1 MAEDISPERMQRLM
15 ELSNNAMTVELG
27 ALRNPQVTTVPSNE
41 PNAFYQTAPS
51 YERAVNDLL
60 YVQYRIID
68 NASDVLKFNAN
79 TPAQKESLKEEV
91 KAAEK
96 EIEKIKSAPE
106 NVIVA
111 YVNRL
116 QQEKLQSVKDDMY
129 GNFSELDQARDQIVI
144 SEGATD
150 SVLAHEIG
158 HGAFSAAKDF
168 FLQKVAELGS
178 KEAAFVAVS
187 LEYGRD
193 VAENIRSVVDQA
205 AAIGFADENEGTV
218 QYYDNPLSDDPENPG
233 VGTATFEGGET
244 YYTPGGGFEGPYDR
258 PRPVSTDLLLQKPFT
273 DYRTGE
279 VVYHDEYKG
288 GEGDFEADMKKAGLG
303 GFETL
308 MSDLIAKEREL
319 DPMSERKRRRLKIN
333 PLGAPEGE
341 VLRSVR
347 PKFRPENFAQ
357 GGPVMNGIG
366 TLNETARNM
375 FRGPSGVGTYQQ
387 FASGGE
393 AMGPLNMP
401 YGSGQGYMPYGLSNQ
416 QAYQPSQLGMGGMQQ
431 GNGIN
436 QYSQYLEKTYGNPE
450 FDQKRDNFLNNVQ
463 QQEQQTFGGMDGGMN
478 PFDIYQQPM
487 RQSGPTPQGIGAF
500 PFDLYQQQ
508 SRPTP
513 QGSGRQDG
521 IGDFPKFSDDNVRGF
536 GPEQAFLYA
545 QGGLP
550 PNEMQ
555 LFASGGEAMGP
566 PPTRGPDPQGIG
578 AFQKFA
584 DGGPVYMQ
592 EGGDPFAEVD
602 FDKLTAAVI
611 QTESAGDPNAVSED
625 DAIGLMQVLPSTGAQ
640 PGYEQLGAQNVF
652 DIAIDLGFPIDDSER
667 TVEKSRE
674 LLFDPEVNVAFGTKY
689 LRAMIAHSGGDIKRA
704 LQKYNTG
711 TGNYQA
717 FVEGRKPLDQEAVR
731 YPVLV
736 ANALT
741 GGNLAMPE
749 AAPMGQ
755 VGPQSAPFISSKD
768 SDFEPMLGTDYRT
781 PPPPET
787 PLAVEKL
794 MEQSYEEGL
803 ASPRQRD
810 TTGLFDDYLKRREQ
824 YMKEDEELV
833 RPKFRPPEL
842 EILDE
847 DIDGLTR
854 SLRPRLRPEPVQP
867 YGGSRPGSLMYQLNE
882 MGIANPELHKKIM
895 EQRYTAERDA

>member
-279 VVYHDEYKG
+279 LVYHDEYKG

-513 QGSGRQDG
+513 LGSGRQDG
-521 IGDFPKFSDDNVRGF
+521 IGAFPKFSDDNVRGF

-584 DGGPVYMQ
+584 DGGPVYMKN
-592 EGGDPFAEVD
+592 GGDSSLNSAD
-602 FDKLTAAVI
+602 FKSLLSAVI
-611 QTESAGDPNAVSED
+611 QTESGGDPDAVSED
-625 DAIGLMQVLPSTGAQ
+625 DAIGLMQVLPTTAAQ
-640 PGYEQLGAQNVF
+640 PGYEQYGAENVF
-652 DIAIDLGFPIDDSER
+652 DIAQELIGYSGER
-667 TVEKSRE
+667 TVEDARK
-674 LLFDPEVNVAFGTKY
+674 LLFNPEVNVAFGTKY
-689 LRAMIAHSGGDIKRA
+689 LKAMIQTSEGDVYKA
-704 LQKYNTG
+704 LQKYNAG
-711 TGNYQA
+711 PGNYAQ
-717 FVEGRKPLDQEAVR
+717 FVSDPVNNPLDQEAVR
-731 YPVLV
+731 YPELV
-736 ANALT
+736 TSALGMIPQT
-741 GGNLAMPE
+741 

-781 PPPPET
+781 PPPPGT

-810 TTGLFDDYLKRREQ
+810 TTGLFDDYLKRREE

>member
-279 VVYHDEYKG
+279 LVYHDEYKG

>member
-279 VVYHDEYKG
+279 LVYHDEYKG

-584 DGGPVYMQ
+584 DGGPVYMKN
-592 EGGDPFAEVD
+592 GGDSSLNSAD
-602 FDKLTAAVI
+602 FKSLLSAVI
-611 QTESAGDPNAVSED
+611 QTESGGDPDAVSED
-625 DAIGLMQVLPSTGAQ
+625 DAIGLMQVLPTTAAQ
-640 PGYEQLGAQNVF
+640 PGYEQYGAENVF
-652 DIAIDLGFPIDDSER
+652 DIAQELIGYSGER
-667 TVEKSRE
+667 TVEDARK
-674 LLFDPEVNVAFGTKY
+674 LLFNPEVNVAFGTKY
-689 LRAMIAHSGGDIKRA
+689 LKAMIQTSEGDVYKA
-704 LQKYNTG
+704 LQKYNAG
-711 TGNYQA
+711 PGNYAQ
-717 FVEGRKPLDQEAVR
+717 FVSDPVNNPLDQEAVR
-731 YPVLV
+731 YPELV
-736 ANALT
+736 TSALGMIPQT
-741 GGNLAMPE
+741 

-781 PPPPET
+781 PPPPGT

>member
-1 MAEDISPERMQRLM
+1 
-15 ELSNNAMTVELG
+15 
-27 ALRNPQVTTVPSNE
+27 
-41 PNAFYQTAPS
+41 
-51 YERAVNDLL
+51 
-60 YVQYRIID
+60 
-68 NASDVLKFNAN
+68 
-79 TPAQKESLKEEV
+79 
-91 KAAEK
+91 
-96 EIEKIKSAPE
+96 
-106 NVIVA
+106 
-111 YVNRL
+111 
-116 QQEKLQSVKDDMY
+116 
-129 GNFSELDQARDQIVI
+129 
-144 SEGATD
+144 
-150 SVLAHEIG
+150 
-158 HGAFSAAKDF
+158 
-168 FLQKVAELGS
+168 
-178 KEAAFVAVS
+178 
-187 LEYGRD
+187 
-193 VAENIRSVVDQA
+193 
-205 AAIGFADENEGTV
+205 
-218 QYYDNPLSDDPENPG
+218 
-233 VGTATFEGGET
+233 
-244 YYTPGGGFEGPYDR
+244 
-258 PRPVSTDLLLQKPFT
+258 
-273 DYRTGE
+273 
-279 VVYHDEYKG
+279 
-288 GEGDFEADMKKAGLG
+288 
-303 GFETL
+303 
-308 MSDLIAKEREL
+308 
-319 DPMSERKRRRLKIN
+319 
-333 PLGAPEGE
+333 
-341 VLRSVR
+341 
-347 PKFRPENFAQ
+347 
-357 GGPVMNGIG
+357 MNGIG

-513 QGSGRQDG
+513 LGSGRQDG
-521 IGDFPKFSDDNVRGF
+521 IGAFPKFSDDNVRGF

-584 DGGPVYMQ
+584 DGGPVYMKN
-592 EGGDPFAEVD
+592 GGDSSLNSAD
-602 FDKLTAAVI
+602 FKSLLSAVI
-611 QTESAGDPNAVSED
+611 QTESGGDPDAVSED
-625 DAIGLMQVLPSTGAQ
+625 DAIGLMQVLPTTAAQ
-640 PGYEQLGAQNVF
+640 PGYEQYGAENVF
-652 DIAIDLGFPIDDSER
+652 DIAQELIGYSGER
-667 TVEKSRE
+667 TVEDARK
-674 LLFDPEVNVAFGTKY
+674 LLFNPEVNVAFGTKY
-689 LRAMIAHSGGDIKRA
+689 LKAMIQTSEGDVYKA
-704 LQKYNTG
+704 LQKYNAG
-711 TGNYQA
+711 PGNYAQ
-717 FVEGRKPLDQEAVR
+717 FVSDPVNNPLDQEAVR
-731 YPVLV
+731 YPELV
-736 ANALT
+736 TSALGMIPQT
-741 GGNLAMPE
+741 

-781 PPPPET
+781 PPPPGT

>member
-244 YYTPGGGFEGPYDR
+244 YYTPGGGFQGPYDR

-279 VVYHDEYKG
+279 LVYHDEYKG

-478 PFDIYQQPM
+478 PFDIYKQPM

-513 QGSGRQDG
+513 LGSGRQDG
-521 IGDFPKFSDDNVRGF
+521 IGAFPKFSDDNVRGF

-584 DGGPVYMQ
+584 DGGPVYMKN
-592 EGGDPFAEVD
+592 GGDSSLNSAD
-602 FDKLTAAVI
+602 FKSLLSAVI
-611 QTESAGDPNAVSED
+611 QTESGGDPDAVSED
-625 DAIGLMQVLPSTGAQ
+625 DAIGLMQVLPTTAAQ
-640 PGYEQLGAQNVF
+640 PGYEQYGAENVF
-652 DIAIDLGFPIDDSER
+652 DIAQELIGYSGER
-667 TVEKSRE
+667 TVEDARK
-674 LLFDPEVNVAFGTKY
+674 LLFNPEVNVAFGTKY
-689 LRAMIAHSGGDIKRA
+689 LKAMIQTSEGDVYRA
-704 LQKYNTG
+704 LQKYNAG
-711 TGNYQA
+711 PGNYAQ
-717 FVEGRKPLDQEAVR
+717 FVSDPVNNPLDQEAVR
-731 YPVLV
+731 YPELV
-736 ANALT
+736 TSALGMIPQT
-741 GGNLAMPE
+741 

-781 PPPPET
+781 PPPPGT